1 MITYDSHVHTSFST
15 DSDTPMESMILAGIK
30 NGLEGITFT
39 DHIDYHFPLK
49 YNWNKGDNKA
59 PFTFDLDR
67 YFSSISKWKEVYK
80 DKIEIYY
87 GVEIGLKQDARDD
100 NLILSQNE
108 MFDYIIGSI
117 HLVDDIDPYYPEY
130 WEAFEEKK
138 GLLRYFETTYQNLK
152 ELGDIHI
159 DALGH
164 LDYIVR
170 YSPSGYKQYSYQ
182 MFSDIIDEI
191 LRILIEKE
199 ISLEINTSGYKNG
212 GPMPNPHE
220 DIIRRY
226 KDMGGRRI
234 TFGSDAHTTDLLS
247 KRFADAEKLA
257 KNTGFDSYTTFINHK
272 PVFHTF
278 YS

>member
-15 DSDTPMESMILAGIK
+15 DSDTPMESMVLQGIE

-39 DHIDYHFPLK
+39 DHMDYHFPLK
-49 YNWNKGDNKA
+49 YNWGKADGGA
-59 PFTFDLDR
+59 PFTFDVER
-67 YFSSISKWKEVYK
+67 YFSAISELKKKYE
-80 DKIEIYY
+80 DKIALYY
-87 GVEIGLKQDARDD
+87 GVEIGLKKDAWEENR
-100 NLILSQNE
+100 ILSQNKV
-108 MFDYIIGSI
+108 FDYIIGSI
-117 HLVDDIDPYYPEY
+117 HLVNDIDPYYPEY
-130 WEAFEEKK
+130 WETFEEKE
-138 GLLRYFETTYQNLK
+138 GILRYFETTYQNLN
-152 ELGDIHI
+152 ELGDVHI

-170 YSPSGYKQYSYQ
+170 YSPSGYKKYSYQ

-191 LRILIEKE
+191 LRILVQKE

-212 GPMPNPHE
+212 SPMPNPHE

-226 KDMGGRRI
+226 KDMGGQWI

-247 KRFADAEKLA
+247 KRFADAGKLA

-272 PVFHTF
+272 PVFHKF
-278 YS
+278 